1 MLFSVETNRIRTL
14 AWSCMI
20 VLFFLQA
27 ILIGIYYF
35 SNKNLVEEKTKHSL
49 QLVSTVAAQ
58 AAETRITD
66 PLRYMAMIA
75 LANAETESPIEFLNL
90 FKENDDKDLFS
101 EIYWIESNGQ
111 IFATSQAELDIS
123 LIQEYIAEVFKGTPL
138 IKYFNNIPLEQES
151 VFYGVPVI
159 TDEGTRAIIIAR
171 STPKKLADYV
181 IKDVIELDTETFII
195 NRNGSLIASTTPLGD
210 IPFDERYEKRTWMK
224 EQLENESGSAMIKHK
239 SATGEEFFLACTPI
253 KDDRWYLIT
262 SIKIIDDY
270 IALSIIFALVTLLII
285 ITFGTMIIV
294 IINRNTSYRHALEKT
309 LYTDPITGGMSYTN
323 FERLVRER
331 IKDVEPNTYTF
342 ISLDIHNFKLIN
354 DIHGGGGG
362 NATLVHIHSML
373 RKYLDKDDLM
383 CRVDADLFN
392 ILTKTKSVEELN
404 TLFENFAN
412 ELNSFNDRKKDKYFL
427 KIKAGIYIIPG
438 DQQSLMAIRDR
449 SNIARKMAKNQHTTK
464 LYAFDIFD
472 EAELMRQTREREFE
486 NTMEQ
491 SLKNHEFKMYLQPKI
506 NIQTGKIAGA
516 EALVR
521 WDSPVYGM
529 IQPNSFIPMFERN
542 GFIIQIDLD
551 LFRQVCIFLKKR
563 IDNNQEPINI
573 SVNLSRIH
581 LYDPNFLDDFI
592 KIREEYDIPAKYLEF
607 EITESVAFEQLDA
620 MEACINKIHEAGFTC
635 SIDDFGS
642 GYSSLNSLGDI
653 PADVLKLDKTFFKV
667 DSHQKIRNKHIITSV
682 ISLAKQLDM
691 KVVAEGIE
699 TSSQAHFLQN
709 IDCDIIQGFIYSRP
723 LPEAAFKEFLETWSD
738 DVFCQTM

>member
-1 MLFSVETNRIRTL
+1 MLFSVETNKIRTL
-14 AWSCMI
+14 AWSCMG
-20 VLFFLQA
+20 VLFFLQVL
-27 ILIGIYYF
+27 LIGINYF
-35 SNKNLVEEKTKHSL
+35 TNKNLVEKKTKHSL
-49 QLVSTVAAQ
+49 ELVSIVAAQ

-66 PLRYMAMIA
+66 PLNYMAMIA
-75 LANAETESPIEFLNL
+75 KSYAKTESPIDFVNL
-90 FKENDDKDLFS
+90 IKKNDDKSLFLDIYWVEKDGTFVSTS
-101 EIYWIESNGQ
+101 EID
-111 IFATSQAELDIS
+111 FELS
-123 LIQEYIAEVFKGTPL
+123 EIQEYISEVFAGTPL
-138 IKYFNNIPLEQES
+138 IKYFNNIPLGQES
-151 VFYGVPVI
+151 VFYGVPI
-159 TDEGTRAIIIAR
+159 ILDKTTRAILLAR
-171 STPKKLADYV
+171 TTPQILANY
-181 IKDVIELDTETFII
+181 ILKDVIKLDTDAFII
-195 NRNGSLIASTTPLGD
+195 NHNGDLVASTVSLKD
-210 IPFDERYEKRTWMK
+210 MSNEQQKIQKDWIK
-224 EQLENESGSAMIKHK
+224 EQLEKETGFAVIKYK
-239 SATGEEFFLACTPI
+239 NNNGKDFFLSCTPI
-253 KDDRWYLIT
+253 RDNRWYLIT
-262 SIKIIDDY
+262 SIEILDEY
-270 IALSIIFALVTLLII
+270 IALSIIFAMVCFLVI
-285 ITFGTMIIV
+285 ITFGAMIIV
-294 IINRNTSYRHALEKT
+294 IINRNTNYRYALEKT
-309 LYTDPITGGMSYTN
+309 LYTDPVTGGISYTN
-323 FERLVRER
+323 FERLVREKL
-331 IKDVEPNTYTF
+331 KDTKPNVYSF

-354 DIHGGGGG
+354 DVHGGGGG

-392 ILTKTKSVEELN
+392 ILTKTKPIEEIN
-404 TLFENFAN
+404 DFFEKFATD
-412 ELNSFNDRKKDKYFL
+412 LNSFNDKKKDKYFL

-464 LYAFDIFD
+464 LYTFAIFD
-472 EAELMRQTREREFE
+472 ESELLRQTREREFE

-551 LFRQVCIFLKKR
+551 LFKQVCIFLKER
-563 IDNNQEPINI
+563 IDNNLEPINI

-581 LYDPNFLDDFI
+581 LYNPNFLDDFI
-592 KIREEYDIPAKYLEF
+592 KIQEQYNIPPKYLEF

-620 MEACINKIHEAGFTC
+620 MEECINKIHEAGFTC

-709 IDCDIIQGFIYSRP
+709 IECDIIQGFIYSRP
-723 LPEAAFKEFLETWSD
+723 LPVAAFKEFLETWSD
-738 DVFCQTM
+738 DIFCQTM